1 LPHRFV
7 IPVHYFDCA
16 LERHTLQCTKDLIIA
31 WDASRNK
38 SGQLYSVRY
47 NARNMGFIEF
57 PFIEVPEDLRKIVGE
72 PTPGTRAYRREGTH
86 AECGQ
91 WIEDLGLHY
100 KGDVGISPAGV
111 TMFVPVQRAAVHKR
125 IKEGKLTAFFFYI
138 TNIEST
144 FFGTK
149 RKVKLRPYI
158 VLSVSECKAW
168 AAEMKRRLGY
178 VDEPGETPMTQSER
192 VLQAGGGGEEP
203 KTPKEAKEVLDFA
216 ETDPKD
222 KGNRKVRYEEALS
235 TDNRQQDMFLLLMEA
250 MAAMASGKK
259 AELYRKRL
267 EQGMEWDKK
276 NKAWKWKDE
285 DEYGK

>member
-1 LPHRFV
+1 
-7 IPVHYFDCA
+7 
-16 LERHTLQCTKDLIIA
+16 
-31 WDASRNK
+31 
-38 SGQLYSVRY
+38 
-47 NARNMGFIEF
+47 MGFIEF
-57 PFIEVPEDLRKIVGE
+57 PFVEVPKDLRKIVGE

-138 TNIEST
+138 TRNEST

-158 VLSVSECKAW
+158 LLSMSECKAW
-168 AAEMKRRLGY
+168 VAEMKRRMGY
-178 VDEPGETPMTQSER
+178 VDEPDETPLR
-192 VLQAGGGGEEP
+192 VSKRLMPAAAEDEP
-203 KTPKEAKEVLDFA
+203 KTEKEAKEALDFA
-216 ETDPKD
+216 GTDPKD

-235 TDNRQQDMFLLLMEA
+235 TENRQQDMFLLLAEA

-259 AELYRKRL
+259 AEFYRKRL
-267 EQGMEWDKK
+267 QKGMEWDKK
-276 NKAWKWKDE
+276 EKRWKWKDE
-285 DEYGK
+285 DEPGKRI

>member
-1 LPHRFV
+1 M
-7 IPVHYFDCA
+7 A
-16 LERHTLQCTKDLIIA
+16 
-31 WDASRNK
+31 
-38 SGQLYSVRY
+38 
-47 NARNMGFIEF
+47 FIQF
-57 PFIEVPEDLRKIVGE
+57 PFIEVPKDLRKIVGE

-138 TNIEST
+138 TRVEST

-158 VLSVSECKAW
+158 LLSMSECKAW
-168 AAEMKRRLGY
+168 VAEMKRRMGY
-178 VDEPGETPMTQSER
+178 VDEP
-192 VLQAGGGGEEP
+192 
-203 KTPKEAKEVLDFA
+203 KTEKEAKEALEFA

-222 KGNRKVRYEEALS
+222 KGNRKVRYEEALD
-235 TDNRQQDMFLLLMEA
+235 TENRQQDMFLLLAEA

-259 AELYRKRL
+259 AEFYRKRL
-267 EQGMEWDKK
+267 EKGMEWDKK
-276 NKAWKWKDE
+276 KKTWKWKE
-285 DEYGK
+285 

>member
-1 LPHRFV
+1 M
-7 IPVHYFDCA
+7 A
-16 LERHTLQCTKDLIIA
+16 
-31 WDASRNK
+31 
-38 SGQLYSVRY
+38 
-47 NARNMGFIEF
+47 FIQF
-57 PFIEVPEDLRKIVGE
+57 PFIEVPKDLRKIAGE

-138 TNIEST
+138 THVGST

-158 VLSVSECKAW
+158 MLSMSECKAW
-168 AAEMKRRLGY
+168 AAEMKRRMGY
-178 VDEPGETPMTQSER
+178 VDEPGESLVEQRKKLKSAAAT
-192 VLQAGGGGEEP
+192 EEP
-203 KTPKEAKEVLDFA
+203 KTRKEAVEALDFA
-216 ETDPKD
+216 DTDPKD
-222 KGNRKVRYEEALS
+222 KRDRKVRYVPDEFARE
-235 TDNRQQDMFLLLMEA
+235 NRQQDMFLLLAEA
-250 MAAMASGKK
+250 MAAMASDKKK
-259 AELYRKRL
+259 AEFYRKRL

-285 DEYGK
+285 DELGKRI

>member
-1 LPHRFV
+1 
-7 IPVHYFDCA
+7 
-16 LERHTLQCTKDLIIA
+16 
-31 WDASRNK
+31 
-38 SGQLYSVRY
+38 
-47 NARNMGFIEF
+47 MGFIEF
-57 PFIEVPEDLRKIVGE
+57 PFVEVQKDLRKIVGE

-138 TNIEST
+138 THVEST

-158 VLSVSECKAW
+158 LLSMSECKAW
-168 AAEMKRRLGY
+168 VVEMKRRIGY
-178 VDEPGETPMTQSER
+178 VDEPDESLMDQR
-192 VLQAGGGGEEP
+192 KKLKFAVAADEP
-203 KTPKEAKEVLDFA
+203 KTRKEVEEALDFA

-222 KGNRKVRYEEALS
+222 KGNRKIRYEEVPDAE
-235 TDNRQQDMFLLLMEA
+235 NRQ
-250 MAAMASGKK
+250 
-259 AELYRKRL
+259 
-267 EQGMEWDKK
+267 
-276 NKAWKWKDE
+276 
-285 DEYGK
+285 

>member
-1 LPHRFV
+1 
-7 IPVHYFDCA
+7 
-16 LERHTLQCTKDLIIA
+16 
-31 WDASRNK
+31 
-38 SGQLYSVRY
+38 
-47 NARNMGFIEF
+47 MGFIEF

-138 TNIEST
+138 THVEST

-149 RKVKLRPYI
+149 RKVKMRPYI

-168 AAEMKRRLGY
+168 VAEMKRRMGY
-178 VDEPGETPMTQSER
+178 VDEPGETPMKQSER
-192 VLQAGGGGEEP
+192 LLKRGAAARSQKPQRKPRKSWTLRKPTRRTRATGRSSMRRGLIRR
-203 KTPKEAKEVLDFA
+203 T
-216 ETDPKD
+216 
-222 KGNRKVRYEEALS
+222 GNRIC
-235 TDNRQQDMFLLLMEA
+235 FCCW
-250 MAAMASGKK
+250 
-259 AELYRKRL
+259 RKRWPRWRPSK
-267 EQGMEWDKK
+267 EG
-276 NKAWKWKDE
+276 
-285 DEYGK
+285 

>member
-1 LPHRFV
+1 M
-7 IPVHYFDCA
+7 A
-16 LERHTLQCTKDLIIA
+16 
-31 WDASRNK
+31 
-38 SGQLYSVRY
+38 
-47 NARNMGFIEF
+47 FIQF
-57 PFIEVPEDLRKIVGE
+57 PFIEVPKDLRKMVGE

-138 TNIEST
+138 THIEST

-158 VLSVSECKAW
+158 MLSMSECKAW
-168 AAEMKRRLGY
+168 AAEMKRRMGY
-178 VDEPGETPMTQSER
+178 VDEPDESLMEQRKKLKP
-192 VLQAGGGGEEP
+192 AAAADEP
-203 KTPKEAKEVLDFA
+203 KTRKEALEALDFA

-235 TDNRQQDMFLLLMEA
+235 TENRQQDMFLLLAEA
-250 MAAMASGKK
+250 MAAMVSGKK

-267 EQGMEWDKK
+267 EKGMEWDKK
-276 NKAWKWKDE
+276 NNAWKWKDE
-285 DEYGK
+285 DEHGK